1 MHSDNF
7 ILNFPLTHS
16 EFKWFH
22 KYWYFT
28 SDVHVW
34 TRYAVNTCTAELGFL
49 SKVLNLQIP
58 PTCTYLSIKTGYQ
71 LPHLFEL
78 KSTHTQTEI
87 SASANYTVSI
97 IAVNKDPLVVC
108 KSQNKTISPFFIV
121 STISYVPV
129 THNIANTFQASFHDS
144 ESSFLRDWFRNPH
157 VKPEGQD
164 NGHH

>member
-49 SKVLNLQIP
+49 SKVLNLQIHLHVLICQSRRVINYP
-58 PTCTYLSIKTGYQ
+58 IYLN
-71 LPHLFEL
+71 LNP
-78 KSTHTQTEI
+78 HTQTEI

-157 VKPEGQD
+157 VEPEWQD